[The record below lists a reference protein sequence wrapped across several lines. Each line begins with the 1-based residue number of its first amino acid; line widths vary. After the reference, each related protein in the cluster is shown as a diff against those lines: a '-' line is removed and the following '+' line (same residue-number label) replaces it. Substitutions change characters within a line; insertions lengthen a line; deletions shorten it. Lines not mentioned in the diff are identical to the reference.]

1 MPTARLEERKPR
13 TRQPRMAADVRR
25 AQLVQATITSI
36 ARHGIGGT
44 TMSTVTEIGGLSIG
58 LVNFYFKNK
67 DTLLAETLRTLADD
81 VRKQWADLYALPDVA
96 PHEKLRAIVEALFS
110 PENCA
115 RDRLAV
121 WFAFFGDE
129 QYRALYRSI
138 VDEMDTERVDAI
150 KQLCAEIRKSG
161 GYDEVDPRALT
172 QSIDAMVDGLWLH
185 LLVYTNWVTAEEA
198 RQRLID
204 LLALHFPRHFARP
217 GPVAGRKGRRKSNR
231 DGEKES

>member
-1 MPTARLEERKPR
+1 MPTAGLEERKPR
-13 TRQPRMAADVRR
+13 ARQPRMAADVRR
-25 AQLVQATITSI
+25 KQLIQATITSI

-67 DTLLAETLRTLADD
+67 DTLLVETLRSLADD
-81 VRKQWADLYALPDVA
+81 VRKRWADLYALPDVA
-96 PHEKLRAIVEALFS
+96 PHEKLQAIIEALFS

-129 QYRALYRSI
+129 QYREIYRNI
-138 VDEMDTERVDAI
+138 VDGMDTERVDAI
-150 KQLCAEIRKSG
+150 RRLCDEIRKAG
-161 GYDEVDPRALT
+161 GYENVDPRAMT

-185 LLVYTNWVTAEEA
+185 LLTYTSWVTAEEA

-204 LLALHFPRHFARP
+204 FLALHFPRHFARP
-217 GPVAGRKGRRKSNR
+217 HPGRRRKGLIKKTS
-231 DGEKES
+231 GKKKK

>member
-1 MPTARLEERKPR
+1 
-13 TRQPRMAADVRR
+13 MAADVRR
-25 AQLVQATITSI
+25 KQLIEATIISI

-44 TMSTVTEIGGLSIG
+44 TMSTVTAIGGLSIG

-67 DTLLAETLRTLADD
+67 DNLLAETLRTLADD
-81 VRKQWADLYALPDVA
+81 VRKRWANLYEQPDVL
-96 PHEKLRAIVEALFS
+96 PHEKLTAIIEALFS

-129 QYRALYRSI
+129 QYRAIYRSI
-138 VDEMDTERVDAI
+138 VDAMDTERVDAI
-150 KQLCAEIRKSG
+150 AQLCREIRKLG

-198 RQRLID
+198 RQRVVD
-204 LLALHFPRHFARP
+204 LLALHFPRHFTRSALAR
-217 GPVAGRKGRRKSNR
+217 ARKSRRKQ
-231 DGEKES
+231 

>member
-1 MPTARLEERKPR
+1 LNERKSR
-13 TRQPRMAADVRR
+13 SRQPRLAADVRR
-25 AQLVQATITSI
+25 NQLIRATITSI

-44 TMSTVTEIGGLSIG
+44 TMSTVTEIGGLSVG

-67 DTLLAETLRTLADD
+67 ETLLAETLRTLAGD
-81 VRKQWADLYALPDVA
+81 VRRRWADLYALPDVA
-96 PHEKLRAIVEALFS
+96 PHEKLRSIIEALFS
-110 PENCA
+110 AENCS

-138 VDEMDTERVDAI
+138 IDAMDTERATAI
-150 KQLCAEIRKSG
+150 AKLCAEIRKLG
-161 GYDEVDPRALT
+161 DYGDVDPRALT

-185 LLVYTNWVTAEEA
+185 LLLYTNWVTAEEA

-204 LLALHFPRHFARP
+204 LLALHFPQHFAR
-217 GPVAGRKGRRKSNR
+217 AGSAARRKR
-231 DGEKES
+231 RRTH